1 MCFLGTEEVL
11 LSRDSLFLISWG
23 HRTDAPVT
31 GELEEVASGRGISKA
46 KGLAWQSLKRNR
58 YIAEFIFWK
67 TFGLGCQN
75 TECAIIMTK
84 FCSFSETLSHHLS
97 NKATSKRE
105 TLRRAWIQ
113 APARGWTTGGP
124 EKSWGC
130 GHYCPGHEG
139 GVQELN

>member
-1 MCFLGTEEVL
+1 MCFLGTECVL
-11 LSRDSLFLISWG
+11 PNRDSLFLISWG

-31 GELEEVASGRGISKA
+31 DELEEVASGRGISKA
-46 KGLAWQSLKRNR
+46 KGLAWQSLKRNN

-67 TFGLGCQN
+67 RFGLGCQN

-84 FCSFSETLSHHLS
+84 FCSFSEPLSHHLS
-97 NKATSKRE
+97 NKVTSKRE
-105 TLRRAWIQ
+105 TLRSGWIQ
-113 APARGWTTGGP
+113 AWAQCWSADGP

-130 GHYCPGHEG
+130 GHDCPGHEG